1 MRSTMRPA
9 SIGAA
14 LTVIAFGAAPACE
27 PLPPTPEPAAPP
39 NECPKYAC
47 DAYVQAGVAPSCS
60 AGTCVVGS
68 PVPNVL
74 LVVGLP
80 SYSASGPGQ
89 TVLLS
94 VNGAIAAAKGCA
106 AIPDCTPSTQATCAL
121 KEWATDIDS
130 YAVAQSASNDQA
142 RWYLGNPS
150 SATTLPVSATFRPL
164 LGPGL
169 ADAIDLGLPLQ
180 TSLAVPLLDPIDIR
194 DVPPGPNATTPF
206 LFEASMPPG
215 CYQRTLQPYA
225 PLSTAF
231 PPEIKVW
238 PPDDIGP
245 QYPITGFDSTSEEV
259 LPSGQ
264 ATSPVPIFD
273 IARAEGLDGWTAYLR
288 NIQNGRVYSSVASLA
303 GSLARGVTLLT
314 NHKNDAV
321 STDGVSTDALSGL
334 ALVLAPPAGAA
345 LPTEVLA
352 PTGLAGA
359 QELPAEETYPSLPT
373 PVTISG
379 RLVTTEGAAVPADIV
394 FTATDIT
401 DRTGTRFPPNFE
413 FVAHASTTISRG
425 ISTYSV
431 LLPRGHYEI
440 AVRPTD
446 DTSAVTVV
454 ARAVG
459 QADDVAT
466 EQDIEVPAL
475 ARVTG
480 SATVTDGRYLAEGL
494 VEAFSVACATS
505 APSLSGPT
513 PDASCLPREAQ
524 TLTAAD
530 GTFTLYLDPGTY
542 QLRVSPAQGS
552 HLPWVIQTLAVGSA
566 PMKLAAIAVPAPVD
580 LGLTLIDS
588 APGPNPVSNALVR
601 VFTMPSFSP
610 GASSPLELGQAV
622 TDATGHFDVYLAPPG
637 Q

>member
-9 SIGAA
+9 SFGAA
-14 LTVIAFGAAPACE
+14 LTVLAFGAAPACE
-27 PLPPTPEPAAPP
+27 PLPPTPEPAAPL

-47 DAYVQAGVAPSCS
+47 DAYVQPGMAPSCS
-60 AGTCVVGS
+60 AGACVVDT
-68 PVPNVL
+68 PVASLL

-80 SYSASGPGQ
+80 TYSASGPGQ

-94 VNGAIAAAKGCA
+94 VNGAVAAAKGCA

-121 KEWATDIDS
+121 KEWATDLDG

-142 RWYLGNPS
+142 RWYLGNPA

-169 ADAIDLGLPLQ
+169 VDAIDLGLPLQ
-180 TSLAVPLLDPIDIR
+180 TSLAVPSLDPIDSHNS
-194 DVPPGPNATTPF
+194 PPGPNGTTPF

-288 NIQNGRVYSSVASLA
+288 NIQNRRVYSNVASLA
-303 GSLARGVTLLT
+303 GSLAKNVTLLT
-314 NHKNDAV
+314 NHKN
-321 STDGVSTDALSGL
+321 DGVSTDALSGL

-413 FVAHASTTISRG
+413 FVAHASTTNARG

-446 DTSAVTVV
+446 DISAVTVV

-459 QADDVAT
+459 QEDDVAT

-480 SATVTDGRYLAEGL
+480 IASVTDGRPLAEGL
-494 VEAFSVACATS
+494 VEAFSTACATS
-505 APSLSGPT
+505 TPSSGLAS
-513 PDASCLPREAQ
+513 DASCLPREAQ

-530 GTFTLYLDPGTY
+530 GTFTLGLDPGTY
-542 QLRVSPAQGS
+542 QLRVSPAPGS
-552 HLPWVIQTLAVGSA
+552 HLPWVIQTIAVGSA
-566 PMKLAAIAVPAPVD
+566 PMALPPIAVPAPVD

-588 APGPNPVSNALVR
+588 APMGPNPVSNALVR
-601 VFTMPSFSP
+601 VFTQPSFSP
-610 GASSPLELGQAV
+610 GASPPIELGQAV
-622 TDATGHFDVYLAPPG
+622 TDASGHFDVYLAPPG

>member
-1 MRSTMRPA
+1 MRSTMGPA
-9 SIGAA
+9 SIGVAV
-14 LTVIAFGAAPACE
+14 TVIAWAAPACE
-27 PLPPTPEPAAPP
+27 PLPPTPEPAAPR

-47 DAYVQAGVAPSCS
+47 DAYLQPGVAPSCR
-60 AGTCVVGS
+60 AGACVVGS
-68 PVPNVL
+68 PVANLL

-80 SYSASGPGQ
+80 TYSASGPGQ

-94 VNGAIAAAKGCA
+94 VNGPVAVAKGCA
-106 AIPDCTPSTQATCAL
+106 AIPDCSPSTQATCAL
-121 KEWATDIDS
+121 KEWATDVDG

-142 RWYLGNPS
+142 RWYLGNPA

-169 ADAIDLGLPLQ
+169 VDAIDLGLPMQ
-180 TSLAVPLLDPIDIR
+180 TSLAVPLLDPIDNR
-194 DVPPGPNATTPF
+194 GSPPGPNATTPF
-206 LFEASMPPG
+206 LFEASMPHG
-215 CYQRTLQPYA
+215 CYLRTLQPYA

-245 QYPITGFDSTSEEV
+245 QYPITGFDSTREEV

-288 NIQNGRVYSSVASLA
+288 NIQNRRVYSNVASLA
-303 GSLARGVTLLT
+303 GSLAKNVTLLT
-314 NHKNDAV
+314 NHK
-321 STDGVSTDALSGL
+321 SDGVSADALSGL

-352 PTGLAGA
+352 PSGLAGA

-413 FVAHASTTISRG
+413 FVAHASTTIVRG
-425 ISTYSV
+425 VSTYSV
-431 LLPRGHYEI
+431 LLPRGHYQI

-446 DTSAVTVV
+446 DSSAVTVV
-454 ARAVG
+454 PRAVG
-459 QADDVAT
+459 QEDDVAT
-466 EQDIEVPAL
+466 EQDIEVQAL

-480 SATVTDGRYLAEGL
+480 IASVTDGRRLAEGL
-494 VEAFSVACATS
+494 VEASSIACATS
-505 APSLSGPT
+505 APSSGPAAD
-513 PDASCLPREAQ
+513 PSCLPREAQ

-530 GTFTLYLDPGTY
+530 GTFALDLDPGTY

-552 HLPWVIQTLAVGSA
+552 HLPWVTQTIAVESA
-566 PMKLAAIAVPAPVD
+566 PMELPPIAVPAPVD

-588 APGPNPVSNALVR
+588 APLGPNPVSNALVR
-601 VFTMPSFSP
+601 VFTQPSFSP
-610 GASSPLELGQAV
+610 GASPPVELGQAV
-622 TDATGHFDVYLAPPG
+622 TDEGGHFDVYLAPPG